1 MANAP
6 STFLDIL
13 KDYEDFKL
21 VVYKSGSLTTKC
33 RIQQCAIGTS
43 KLVIT
48 SGSFGHCLTTHESAK
63 SRAQWTNDPDAR
75 RILSFSTTNNLNKVA
90 ISNYE
95 RIVDRAVSLLIII
108 LNLSYLPL
116 SYFLGMQILPYLPG
130 TVQNHLKRAT
140 FDLNN
145 AVDVKALTLVIQ
157 DVLKAVQLLSD
168 NKIVHAENN
177 FNDLFRLHS
186 GDSQDVDG
194 KVKEHK
200 RKPVVVKNRKRK
212 LGAKK
217 IDRGRVQRVK
227 DAAKSLGMRCSN
239 QPAWSPEAKRQAL
252 SSAPKDREG
261 EPACDCIKHGYL
273 VYGGGSLL
281 SAHLASICPTEG
293 LGNRAPVGKDDI
305 LVRAHVLP
313 QKFQEGLFNKDD
325 KYVIETL

>member
-1 MANAP
+1 
-6 STFLDIL
+6 
-13 KDYEDFKL
+13 
-21 VVYKSGSLTTKC
+21 
-33 RIQQCAIGTS
+33 
-43 KLVIT
+43 
-48 SGSFGHCLTTHESAK
+48 
-63 SRAQWTNDPDAR
+63 
-75 RILSFSTTNNLNKVA
+75 LNKVA

-95 RIVDRAVSLLIII
+95 RIVDSAVSLLIII

-116 SYFLGMQILPYLPG
+116 SYFLGMQILPYLNG

-168 NKIVHAENN
+168 NVRTNDLKAQNN

-186 GDSQDVDG
+186 GASQDVDG

-200 RKPVVVKNRKRK
+200 RKPVVDKNRKRK

-217 IDRGRVQRVK
+217 IDRGQVQRVK

-239 QPAWSPEAKRQAL
+239 QPGWSPEAKRQAL

-313 QKFQEGLFNKDD
+313 QKFQEGSFNKDD